1 MAGRLTRAE
10 SAARTRARLLA
21 AAERVFFERGFHAA
35 SLEAVAEE
43 AGLTKGAVYS
53 QFESKA
59 DLFLAFQEERNEQTV
74 RRTAEW
80 FRALGP
86 GDRPVDLVIDYWRE
100 KLLHDPAEYTLLVI
114 EFWASACRDPD
125 VQRRFS
131 DQHERLLETTGK
143 PLDEAASRLGV
154 VLPLPAVELLRLAA
168 GIAHGLE
175 LERLMN
181 PDKIDERMLELAFA
195 SLRELSGSSAG
206 EQPQTGKLRVAS
218 IKGAKN
224 EGDRRRS
231 GRRRG

>member
-1 MAGRLTRAE
+1 MAVRLTRAQ

-21 AAERVFFERGFHAA
+21 AAERVLFERGFHAA

-74 RRTAEW
+74 GRTAEW
-80 FRALGP
+80 FGALGP
-86 GDRPVDLVIDYWRE
+86 GDRPVDGVIDYWRE

-114 EFWASACRDPD
+114 EFWASACRDPEI
-125 VQRRFS
+125 QRRFS
-131 DQHERLLETTGK
+131 EQHERLLVTTGK
-143 PLDEAASRLGV
+143 PLEEAASRLGV

-168 GIAHGLE
+168 GIAHGLA

-181 PDKIDERMLELAFA
+181 PAKIDERMLEIAFA
-195 SLRELSGSSAG
+195 PLRELPGPG
-206 EQPQTGKLRVAS
+206 ERKHPETGKFGGAS
-218 IKGAKN
+218 IKGARN
-224 EGDRRRS
+224 DGARGRS